1 MTVSLS
7 QCQPA
12 AWVTQLPSPPVSNP
26 SALCCQTNP
35 PQAKLDLISSQHR
48 NLMAPHCV
56 LKKDQPLQRGI
67 QIPLQAPWNM
77 PSQPRLC
84 QPPSVLGCSA
94 SLIPSPSPHP
104 TQALLPLH
112 PASHAFTHLFHKY
125 LWGTYYEPG
134 RACSRLGRH
143 RHRPCS
149 EAAYGVVEK
158 DDNNQEIGVR

>member
-12 AWVTQLPSPPVSNP
+12 ALVTQLQSPLVSSP

-35 PQAKLDLISSQHR
+35 PQAKLDLISSQHG

-56 LKKDQPLQRGI
+56 LKKDQTLHCGI

-94 SLIPSPSPHP
+94 PSSPHHPHTQPRLSFPCTQLAMHSPIYSTNIYWVP
-104 TQALLPLH
+104 TMSQAGLARGSGDADTD
-112 PASHAFTHLFHKY
+112 PALRQLT
-125 LWGTYYEPG
+125 
-134 RACSRLGRH
+134 
-143 RHRPCS
+143 
-149 EAAYGVVEK
+149 V
-158 DDNNQEIGVR
+158 